1 MGKRVFCLL
10 LTVMLMLTGCANVQS
25 GQTQQAAQLEPEVKE
40 QMVEETYTVEQPVLA
55 GEISFELPAS
65 MVRAMVDRN
74 GYLTNREKY
83 VLFVDENITGE
94 FRVVRETDWE
104 VVYTGTIQKTSAER
118 DSRYVNLS
126 VGDFSAVTEP
136 GNYYI
141 EQDQVGRSYSFSIS
155 EAVYEPVFQG
165 LLQSMLTELPEAEQ
179 VTAADIC
186 DVSFGMHS
194 MMLALQ
200 CHGVL
205 FEKDNNL
212 VMQLLELAEWLMG
225 FQDETTGSMF
235 EDYEATAAFCG
246 VLTQSAAAFGK
257 YDANVSKEFTAS
269 AKKAWIWME
278 KNPEMAKDY
287 ASAQFYAA
295 TQLYKTEGSWGYKT
309 TIEKYLQT
317 RTTKITDDRFAFYGA
332 VIYLN
337 TIKGTSRDLCTQIMQ
352 ELVDETEEI
361 SRKAKEN
368 PYLVYSNEIAQNLQ
382 KVLLICFVDY
392 ITPSNEYAVIIENT
406 LHYLLGRNETG
417 NRYLNEAGTWTA
429 SEMTAGKTL
438 EWNGILLFC
447 LSDLLNAAADDVK

>member
-1 MGKRVFCLL
+1 MEKRLFCLFL
-10 LTVMLMLTGCANVQS
+10 LVVMLLTGCSGLQRTQS
-25 GQTQQAAQLEPEVKE
+25 EQTVKQEQETKE
-40 QMVEETYTVEQPVLA
+40 QMVEEVYTVEQPVLA
-55 GEISFELPAS
+55 GEISFELPVS
-65 MVRAMVDRN
+65 MVRTMVDRN
-74 GYLTNREKY
+74 GYLPDREKY
-83 VLFVDENITGE
+83 VLFVGENITGE
-94 FRVVRETDWE
+94 FRVIRETDWE
-104 VVYTGTIQKTSAER
+104 VVYTGTIQKTAMEGDAR
-118 DSRYVNLS
+118 FVNIGI
-126 VGDFSAVTEP
+126 GDFSTVTEP

-141 EQDQVGRSYSFSIS
+141 EQDQVGRSYTFAIS
-155 EAVYEPVFQG
+155 ETAYEPVFQG
-165 LLQSMLTELPEAEQ
+165 LLQNILTELPSAEA

-212 VMQLLELAEWLMG
+212 VMQLLELAEWLMS

-257 YDANVSKEFTAS
+257 YDANVSKEFTAA

-278 KNPEMAKDY
+278 KNPDMAEEY
-287 ASAQFYAA
+287 SSAQFYAA
-295 TQLYKTEGSWGYKT
+295 TQFYKTEGTWGHKAV
-309 TIEKYLQT
+309 IEKYLQT
-317 RTTKITDDRFAFYGA
+317 RTTKITEDRFAFYGS

-337 TIKGTSRDLCTQIMQ
+337 TIKGTNRDLCTQIMQ

-361 SRKAKEN
+361 SRKVKEN
-368 PYLVYSNEIAQNLQ
+368 PYLVYSNDIAQNLQ

-406 LHYLLGRNETG
+406 IHYLSGRNETG
-417 NRYLNEAGTWTA
+417 NRYLNESGTWL
-429 SEMTAGKTL
+429 SSDMTAGKTL

-447 LSDLLNAAADDVK
+447 LSDLLNSAADDVE